1 MKHTKNHM
9 ERYLRSVKRKLR
21 LPPDIKTR
29 VMSDL
34 ISSIQSRQEAGNT
47 DEEIF
52 AELGSPSEA
61 AAELNAQMQEYAY
74 KKSPWRWLCL
84 AGILLSAAAL
94 FRGGANL
101 ALSLCAFLISKQSVG
116 IVGGVDGPTTIFI
129 ARSQESVTQGMIMSA
144 IILIMSII
152 GFYSLSHMR
161 KE

>member
-1 MKHTKNHM
+1 MKNTKKRM
-9 ERYLRSVKRKLR
+9 ERYLKSVKRKLR
-21 LPPDIKTR
+21 LPPHIKTR

-34 ISSIQSRQEAGNT
+34 ISSIQSRQEEGNT

-94 FRGGANL
+94 FRGGVNL
-101 ALSLCAFLISKQSVG
+101 ALSLFTFFLSKQSIG
-116 IVGGVDGPTTIFI
+116 IVGGADGPTTIFI
-129 ARSQESVTQGMIMSA
+129 TRSQESVTQGLIMSA
-144 IILIMSII
+144 IILIMCII
-152 GFYSLSHMR
+152 GFYGLSHMR
-161 KE
+161 KK